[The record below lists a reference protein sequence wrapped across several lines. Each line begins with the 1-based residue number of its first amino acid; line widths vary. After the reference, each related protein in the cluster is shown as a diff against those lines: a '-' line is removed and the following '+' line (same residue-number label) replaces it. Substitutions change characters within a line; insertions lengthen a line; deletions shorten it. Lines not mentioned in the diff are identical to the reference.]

1 MTSTPAPMSPPLPRR
16 RVALAAA
23 GASCLLALAGCA
35 AFGRDPLRVTVAGI
49 DPLQGEGMEVRLA
62 VRLRLQNP
70 NDAPVVYD
78 GVSLELDVNGQ
89 PLASGV
95 SDASGSVPRYGEAL
109 LSVPVTISAFSV
121 VRQALGLAAGEL
133 LDEVP
138 YQLNGKLAGT
148 VPGGLRFSE
157 RGSLNLAK
165 LGLNRR

>member
-1 MTSTPAPMSPPLPRR
+1 MTLGYFPVPPAPRR
-16 RVALAAA
+16 RVLAAA
-23 GASCLLALAGCA
+23 ACACVLAGCA
-35 AFGRDPLRVTVAGI
+35 ALGRDPLRVTVAGI
-49 DPLQGEGMEVRLA
+49 EPLKGEGMELRFA

-95 SDASGSVPRYGEAL
+95 SDTRGSVPRYGEQL
-109 LSVPVTISAFSV
+109 LSVPVTVSAFSI
-121 VRQALGLAAGEL
+121 VRQALGLAAGEV

-138 YQLNGKLAGT
+138 FQLRGKLAGP
-148 VPGGLRFSE
+148 VPGGVRFTE

-165 LGLNRR
+165 LGVAPR